1 MPSAPD
7 TRAPH
12 ILGDRLLAAIWAA
25 LVCLTALTIAVARID
40 LGFYNVLAALGIAST
55 KALLVILFFM
65 HLKYE
70 NRLLKWLLCLAC
82 LVLALFIGMT
92 FFDVAFRGAAQS

>member
-1 MPSAPD
+1 MPAAEQPH
-7 TRAPH
+7 APH
-12 ILGDRLLAAIWAA
+12 VMGERTLVLVWAG

-65 HLKYE
+65 HMRYE
-70 NRLLKWLLCLAC
+70 NRLLRWLLCLAC
-82 LVLALFIGMT
+82 LLLAIFIGMT
-92 FFDVAFRGAAQS
+92 FFDVAFRGVA